1 MKYVFI
7 IFNKVLFLLLTCN
20 LVSAQKIVSK
30 KDSLSIVN
38 ILFNQQQNWNNGDI
52 DAFMEG
58 YMKTNKLVFSG
69 ASGPIYG
76 WESTS
81 NRYKKTYSNRI
92 LMGKLKF
99 DVLNMSRLSS
109 DVVQLQGKFYLTR
122 EVEDSSGYFT
132 LTWLKRNGKW
142 LIISDHT
149 SSSKKEQT

>member
-76 WESTS
+76 WKSTR

-149 SSSKKEQT
+149 SSSIKE